1 MFTSVKT
8 FLLLYQE
15 ETFWYSG
22 PQILEIKQ
30 FLEEVVFHLR
40 YIFNEIIMEPEINL
54 NIFIFF
60 IQQG

>member
-1 MFTSVKT
+1 M
-8 FLLLYQE
+8 
-15 ETFWYSG
+15 

-40 YIFNEIIMEPEINL
+40 YIFSEITMEPEINL